1 MATLTAY
8 KTTESQDLGPGS
20 NLTITVDGTDVFL
33 LKSEDQ
39 IALQEYIDTGVRL
52 PTSDSELRMLL
63 KYNDD
68 QSKTFDGLINVYS
81 EIYKHCSHFRTQ
93 VYPESVKSASN
104 ILAYAIKAPGYY
116 DDMVAAFQ
124 DFVDGKMTK
133 EVAKEEIKDYT
144 GSLRTDIE
152 FYVTKLD
159 EVHTAIQ
166 QFDTDTLADQG
177 RLNRATASYSDTFKL
192 NENIIEEQ
200 QRAID
205 NLRLEIEAVKAEYT
219 QSVII
224 ASTTPIYAWIPFF
237 GYIIGPTVAGV
248 YGAKAVELDK
258 KIATLKAE
266 LETKTA
272 DVQLRT
278 ELKGT
283 LSLVNKNLA
292 ETLKKCSAALEALAK
307 IKTVWTN
314 LDAALERI
322 PTGLDDIDQ
331 KESLRGLKR
340 AVESAKTE
348 WEGIRKMADNYVATA
363 YIKLEDTNLPKLI

>member
-8 KTTESQDLGPGS
+8 KTTESQDLGPGP
-20 NLTITVDGTDVFL
+20 NLIITVGETEVFL

-39 IALQEYIDTGVRL
+39 IALQQYVDTGVKL
-52 PTSDSELRMLL
+52 PVSQSALKMLL

-68 QSKTFDGLINVYS
+68 QSKTFENLIEVYS
-81 EIYKHCSHFRTQ
+81 KIYQHCSHFRTQ

-104 ILAYAIKAPGYY
+104 ILAYAIKVPDYY
-116 DDMVAAFQ
+116 DDIIAAFQ
-124 DFVDGKMTK
+124 DFVDGKITK
-133 EVAKEEIKDYT
+133 EAAKVEIKDYT
-144 GSLRTDIE
+144 GSLRTNIG

-177 RLNRATASYSDTFKL
+177 ELDRATASYSDTFKL
-192 NENIIEEQ
+192 NDAAILEQ
-200 QRAID
+200 QTAID
-205 NLRLEIEAVKAEYT
+205 NLKNEIETVKAEYT

-224 ASTTPIYAWIPFF
+224 ASTTPIYAWVPFF
-237 GYIIGPTVAGV
+237 GYIIGPTVAGL

-258 KIATLKAE
+258 KIAALKAE

-283 LSLVNKNLA
+283 LSLVNENLA
-292 ETLKKCSAALEALAK
+292 ETSKKCSAALESLAR

-314 LDAALERI
+314 LDAALENI
-322 PTGLDDIDQ
+322 PTGLDDIDK
-331 KESLRGLKR
+331 KESLRGLQR
-340 AVESAKTE
+340 AVDSAKTE
-348 WEGIRKMADNYVATA
+348 WEQIGKLANNYVATA
-363 YIKLEDTNLPKLI
+363 YIRLEDTNLPKLI